1 MTENKKPIAGWYLPL
16 KDKHFERYL
25 LHSINQNGVGD
36 YQKAQRLKS
45 FEYLSHK
52 NIAIDIGACVGFWTK
67 DLCENFKN
75 VICFEPAPVNAEC
88 LKLNLENY
96 ENYRLYKIGLSNT
109 TGTQKLMVSE
119 EGIGSNSLSDCNM
132 NPKNFINIPTKKLDD
147 FQFRNISYIKMDV
160 QFHELEVLE
169 GSVKTLKKNSPVL
182 CIECARRN
190 EDELNYVK
198 KIISL
203 LKKLNFKIV
212 GGLGKELFFKK
223 E

>member
-1 MTENKKPIAGWYLPL
+1 MAENKKLISGWYIPS
-16 KDKHFERYL
+16 KEKHFEGYL
-25 LHSINQNGVGD
+25 VNNINRNGVGE
-36 YQKAQRLKS
+36 YQKEQRVNS
-45 FEYLSHK
+45 FKYLDHK

-67 DLCENFKN
+67 DLCETFNN
-75 VICFEPAPVNAEC
+75 VICFEPAPINAEC
-88 LKLNLENY
+88 LKLNLVNY
-96 ENYRLYKIGLSNT
+96 KNYRLYKIGLSNT
-109 TGTQKLMVSE
+109 TGTKKLMISE
-119 EGIGSNSLSDCNM
+119 EAIGSNSLSDYKM

-147 FQFRNISYIKMDV
+147 FKFRNVSYIKMDV

-169 GSVKTLKKNSPVL
+169 GAVTTLKNNSPVL

-198 KIISL
+198 KIVSL
-203 LKKLNFKIV
+203 LSKLNFKIV